1 MDKVEEKGEDM
12 IILILLWII
21 CIGIFFSILII
32 IRNHFVFK
40 WRMWKLEEVS
50 KEARYLIAKQEEDFL
65 KPYRAYEDG
74 PSYSAMMFA
83 LTKWTYSSFFPSKE
97 KP

>member
-1 MDKVEEKGEDM
+1 
-12 IILILLWII
+12 
-21 CIGIFFSILII
+21 
-32 IRNHFVFK
+32 
-40 WRMWKLEEVS
+40 MWKLEEVS